1 MLEFYRCNNYG
12 DDVVH
17 RFVGEQKYGAMVL
30 CHKYQLTLR
39 VHLTFV
45 SMEFITHQ
53 LVQMMQLDHGMVLLM
68 CWNNGYNTSL
78 ISFNVILLLV
88 YTIIENIFH
97 YFILLLFMAL
107 FNLLQTHI
115 VLLLCSLMT
124 GVQK

>member
-30 CHKYQLTLR
+30 CHKCQLTLR

-68 CWNNGYNTSL
+68 SWNNGYNTSL

>member
-30 CHKYQLTLR
+30 CHKYQHTLR

-45 SMEFITHQ
+45 WMEFITHQ

-68 CWNNGYNTSL
+68 SWNNGYNTSL